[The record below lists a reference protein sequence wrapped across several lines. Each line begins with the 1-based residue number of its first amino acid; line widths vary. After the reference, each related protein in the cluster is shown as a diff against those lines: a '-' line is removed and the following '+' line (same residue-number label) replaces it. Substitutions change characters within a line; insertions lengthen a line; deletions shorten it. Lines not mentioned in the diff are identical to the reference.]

1 MARRKKISFKLD
13 PEWMFKEPIDF
24 EYNKYKL
31 LGYLQKCEK
40 NFDSH
45 QIYPDFIELSLHIAN
60 LQSLSNK
67 NFLFLTNKKF
77 ESCDDEILL
86 KDLYP
91 KIPRALAP
99 EEQDELKKTINYSYN
114 KLFDA
119 FNIAKSIWTL
129 AYDLVEVS
137 LKKNKDSL
145 LVGSG
150 FVVYHQKDKSDI
162 IVWEY
167 QLKRLKTK
175 EEKIV
180 LTEIYQGSQEEE
192 TLHSVIEKKSQWK
205 NIDFVKKLPVFEV
218 KCSQNFPFEE
228 TIIPLIKRKILGIIY
243 QSKSPNT
250 KKSKV

>member
-150 FVVYHQKDKSDI
+150 FVVYHQKEKSDI

>member
-1 MARRKKISFKLD
+1 MARRKKILFKLD

-40 NFDSH
+40 NFDLF
-45 QIYPDFIELSLHIAN
+45 QVYPDFIELSLHIAN
-60 LQSLSNK
+60 LQSLSHK

-99 EEQDELKKTINYSYN
+99 EEHEELKKTIDYSYN

-119 FNIAKSIWTL
+119 FNIAKSIWTM
-129 AYDLVEVS
+129 AYDSVQVS
-137 LKKNKDSL
+137 LKKNKESM

-150 FVVYHQKDKSDI
+150 FAVYHEKDKSDI

-167 QLKRLKTK
+167 QIKRTKTK
-175 EEKIV
+175 EEK
-180 LTEIYQGSQEEE
+180 LSLNKIYEGSQEDE
-192 TLHSVIEKKSQWK
+192 TLNSVIEKNSQWK
-205 NIDFVKKLPVFEV
+205 NIDFLKKLPVFEI
-218 KCSQNFPFEE
+218 KCSQNLPFEE
-228 TIIPLIKRKILGIIY
+228 TIIPLIKRKILGLIY
-243 QSKSPNT
+243 QSKSPKT
-250 KKSKV
+250 RKLKV